1 MDSFFY
7 HFIKSSDFGVQ
18 GADAKGIFHR
28 SQGADAKGIFYLR
41 EIVEA
46 DALVSAMQSKPEKK
60 KTMELCRGL
69 IYEVC
74 SQKEFNL
81 VVMKVTNVA
90 PSSILQVMGD
100 SNIILE

>member
-1 MDSFFY
+1 
-7 HFIKSSDFGVQ
+7 
-18 GADAKGIFHR
+18 
-28 SQGADAKGIFYLR
+28 
-41 EIVEA
+41 
-46 DALVSAMQSKPEKK
+46 
-60 KTMELCRGL
+60 MELCRGL

-100 SNIILE
+100 SNIILEWANQLDNLNVLNLHWWK